1 MSPQRYSWTILLPHN
16 MRPSPSSPSFL
27 IIILPR
33 PQARST
39 FTNHKSDGA
48 TALIPCASAEVQGPR
63 DAITCHVARSG
74 LFYLLVPR
82 APCAHTR
89 PGKHGLQCRVPP
101 STPFYPDEPDRLAV
115 SSSLSD
121 TTEFGHP
128 PLAEPTAPWSKLTSL
143 HGSDALATVHG
154 CPVHTCGVSRVH
166 QPAPLKRGLLQSIS
180 WFHAWHVPRPRRT
193 FITWVN
199 PSWELKHHDI
209 PGFVG

>member
-33 PQARST
+33 PQACST

-101 STPFYPDEPDRLAV
+101 STPFYPDEPDRLAM
-115 SSSLSD
+115 SSSLSQ
-121 TTEFGHP
+121 TLQRSVTHLSPSP
-128 PLAEPTAPWSKLTSL
+128 PPRGQSSLPFTVLMPSPRSTA
-143 HGSDALATVHG
+143 ALCTPVA
-154 CPVHTCGVSRVH
+154 CPES
-166 QPAPLKRGLLQSIS
+166 
-180 WFHAWHVPRPRRT
+180 
-193 FITWVN
+193 VN
-199 PSWELKHHDI
+199 LPH
-209 PGFVG
+209 